1 MREII
6 DIMLKYFSDSKL
18 AGSYF
23 LLFLVSIVLLY
34 YMNRQKN
41 RWFIMY
47 GILLLVVVVMNPV
60 SVWLM
65 VQVFPSLI
73 SYGPITMLVPILIY
87 IPFAAAELNESLKEI
102 RIRRIVT
109 IILVFLIFIC
119 GNMCGVVKDYSV
131 FDSNVTDAEELDV
144 IRCLN
149 EAKPN
154 MVLADEAVIPAI
166 SARGNAIPLFYG
178 RDLWTANM
186 DTGIMD
192 GYNEEAYALFDAMK
206 NSKENADFIADTAYE
221 YRCDIIV
228 MDNFEE
234 APSLLGRY
242 KLINTTQNYLIYRL
256 DGDM

>member
-1 MREII
+1 MKEII

-87 IPFAAAELNESLKEI
+87 IPFAAAELNESLRK
-102 RIRRIVT
+102 
-109 IILVFLIFIC
+109 
-119 GNMCGVVKDYSV
+119 
-131 FDSNVTDAEELDV
+131 
-144 IRCLN
+144 
-149 EAKPN
+149 
-154 MVLADEAVIPAI
+154 
-166 SARGNAIPLFYG
+166 
-178 RDLWTANM
+178 
-186 DTGIMD
+186 
-192 GYNEEAYALFDAMK
+192 
-206 NSKENADFIADTAYE
+206 
-221 YRCDIIV
+221 
-228 MDNFEE
+228 
-234 APSLLGRY
+234 
-242 KLINTTQNYLIYRL
+242 
-256 DGDM
+256 

>member
-1 MREII
+1 MKEII
-6 DIMLKYFSDSKL
+6 DIMLRYFSDSKL

-47 GILLLVVVVMNPV
+47 GILLLVVVVMNPA

-109 IILVFLIFIC
+109 VILVFLIFIC
-119 GNMCGVVKDYSV
+119 GNMCGMVKDYSV
-131 FDSNVTDAEELDV
+131 SDSNVTDAEELDV
-144 IRCLN
+144 VRCLD
-149 EAKPN
+149 EAKPK

-166 SARGNAIPLFYG
+166 SARGKAIPLFYG

-186 DTGIMD
+186 GTGIMD
-192 GYNEEAYALFDAMK
+192 GDKEEA
-206 NSKENADFIADTAYE
+206 
-221 YRCDIIV
+221 
-228 MDNFEE
+228 
-234 APSLLGRY
+234 
-242 KLINTTQNYLIYRL
+242 
-256 DGDM
+256 

>member
-1 MREII
+1 MKEII
-6 DIMLKYFSDSKL
+6 DIMLRYFSDSKL

-60 SVWLM
+60 SVWMM

-109 IILVFLIFIC
+109 VILVFLIFIC
-119 GNMCGVVKDYSV
+119 GNMCGMVKDYSV
-131 FDSNVTDAEELDV
+131 SDSNVTDAEELDV
-144 IRCLN
+144 PLLDAVFVLKARKLFVDVLDDLRTVGLGQADAVETFVRHDRFEVLLPVFGVGTVDAYGHFRIA
-149 EAKPN
+149 EVAAAKE
-154 MVLADEAVIPAI
+154 L
-166 SARGNAIPLFYG
+166 
-178 RDLWTANM
+178 
-186 DTGIMD
+186 
-192 GYNEEAYALFDAMK
+192 
-206 NSKENADFIADTAYE
+206 
-221 YRCDIIV
+221 
-228 MDNFEE
+228 
-234 APSLLGRY
+234 
-242 KLINTTQNYLIYRL
+242 
-256 DGDM
+256 